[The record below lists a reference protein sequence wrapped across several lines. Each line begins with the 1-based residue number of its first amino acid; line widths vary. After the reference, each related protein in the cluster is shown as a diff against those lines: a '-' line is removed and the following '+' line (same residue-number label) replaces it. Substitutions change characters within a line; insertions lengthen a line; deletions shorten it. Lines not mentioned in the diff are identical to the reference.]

1 MKIGAHVSTAGGLHT
16 AFGRAADME
25 AETIQIFA
33 SSPRAWKFR
42 DLKPDVVTKFGDAA
56 RQTGIG
62 PVFIHG
68 SYLVNI
74 AGTPDLVEKSVECL
88 ARNMEVAAEIGAAGV
103 VFHAGSH
110 KGRGFNAV
118 IGSATDALTQ
128 VLEASPSGPLLL
140 VENSAGMGAH
150 LGASFEELGEMISRV
165 GSDRLKVCLDTEHCF
180 AAGYNIADS
189 EGIEAAM
196 QDFND
201 HIGLDKLVVVHANDA
216 KVELGS
222 GVDRHDNIGDGY
234 IGLDGFEVIMAHE
247 AFRDVPFILEVPGPD
262 KKGPDKD
269 NVDRLK
275 TIRTRINAAVT
286 VTPRSEG

>member
-1 MKIGAHVSTAGGLHT
+1 MKIGAHVSIAGGVHT
-16 AFGRAADME
+16 AFDRATQLGS
-25 AETIQIFA
+25 ETIQIFA

-42 DLKPDVVTKFGDAA
+42 EFKSGDVLKYHEASEE
-56 RQTGIG
+56 TGIA

-74 AGTPDLVEKSVECL
+74 GGAPNQLEKSSDCL
-88 ARNMEVAAEIGAAGV
+88 VQNMEAAATINAAGV

-110 KGRGFNAV
+110 KGKGFDAV
-118 IGSATDALTQ
+118 LGTAADTLKR
-128 VLEASPSGPLLL
+128 VLDSSPEGPWLI

-150 LGASFEELGEMISRV
+150 IGASFEELGALISEV

-180 AAGYNIADS
+180 AAGYNLADPD
-189 EGIEAAM
+189 GIDAAM
-196 QDFND
+196 QEFDR
-201 HIGLDKLVVVHANDA
+201 HIGLDRLVVVHANDA

-222 GVDRHDNIGDGY
+222 GVDRHENIGEGH
-234 IGLDGFEVIMAHE
+234 IGTAGFEVIMSNA
-247 AFRDVPFILEVPGPD
+247 AFQDVPFILEVPGPD

-275 TIRTRINAAVT
+275 EIRARLDSGES
-286 VTPRSEG
+286 P